1 MHFFFYMDAI
11 LADYLQR
18 FFWPN
23 FATVA
28 TRRGISNSFLN
39 LGSSDLGSLKSLIT
53 TNLNASKFG
62 DVEHYGTRTK
72 KKAMLV
78 ETACVAQKLKDS
90 LS

>member
-1 MHFFFYMDAI
+1 
-11 LADYLQR
+11 
-18 FFWPN
+18 
-23 FATVA
+23 
-28 TRRGISNSFLN
+28 
-39 LGSSDLGSLKSLIT
+39 LKSLIT